1 MFKKKLKNQYKS
13 SFPLGARGHIM
24 ENIKKVILNA
34 IPEAVIEDKKILT
47 VTVEPNKLH
56 LLAKILRDNAAF
68 DFLVKLIGMDWGEKL
83 GVIYMLSCSTDL
95 SKEIVLKTGTSDR
108 ENPLLYSIT
117 DLFETA
123 HFNEREVY
131 ALLGIRFINNPDM
144 RKFFLNA
151 DWNGFPLRKDYDANP
166 ELNPLSIESKEIV
179 DIAPRIMETPG
190 GLVEENVNIF
200 EADDYIIN
208 IGPQH
213 PSTHGVMHFRTA
225 LDGEIVKKI
234 DVHSGYIHRGIEK
247 LSENLTYPQ
256 ILHFTDRLDYL
267 SANINRHALCMCVE
281 KAAEIEVPERA
292 QYIRTIM
299 DELNRID
306 SHLLAWACQTNDLGA
321 TTAFIY
327 GMRERE
333 IILHIFEKTCGGR
346 LIINQNVIGGVMF
359 DIYADFQKDV
369 KSFIPYMREKLVEY
383 DRFFTHNV
391 IALGRMIGVGVLSKE
406 DAISYAVTGPAG
418 RGSGW
423 SCDIRKHQPYSLYSK
438 VDFKEIIRT
447 EGDSYA
453 RYLNRLDEIEES
465 LYIIEQLID
474 NIPEGDVLTK
484 TKAII
489 KLPEG
494 EYFQRIEAC
503 RGEFGVYI
511 ESRGEKTPYR
521 MKFRSPSMALVS
533 AMPLI
538 CMNEKISDFIGIG
551 GSMDYVIPDIDR

>member
-1 MFKKKLKNQYKS
+1 
-13 SFPLGARGHIM
+13 M
-24 ENIKKVILNA
+24 ENIKKLILNTVKD
-34 IPEAVIEDKKILT
+34 AVIEDKQKLT
-47 VTVEPNKLH
+47 VTVKPDQLH
-56 LLAKILRDNAAF
+56 LLAKTLRDNAEMPF
-68 DFLVKLIGMDWGEKL
+68 DFLVSLIGMDRGEEL
-83 GVIYMLSCSTDL
+83 GVNYLLTSSKDL
-95 SKEIVLKTGTSDR
+95 SKEVVLKTGTADR
-108 ENPLLYSIT
+108 ENPLLYSLT
-117 DLFETA
+117 DLYETA
-123 HFNEREVY
+123 HYNEREVY

-151 DWNGFPLRKDYDANP
+151 DWVGYPLRKDYDANP
-166 ELNPLSIESKEIV
+166 ELNPVSLESKSIV
-179 DIAPRIMETPG
+179 DLAPRIMETAD
-190 GLVEENVNIF
+190 GLVEETVKVF
-200 EADDYIIN
+200 EDDDYIVN

-247 LSENLTYPQ
+247 LCENLTYPQ
-256 ILHFTDRLDYL
+256 ALHFTDRLDYL
-267 SANINRHALCMCVE
+267 SASINRHGLCMCVE

-306 SHLLAWACQTNDLGA
+306 SHCLAWACQTNDLGA

-333 IILHIFEKTCGGR
+333 IILDIFEKTCGGR
-346 LIINQNVIGGVMF
+346 LIINQNVVGGVMF
-359 DIYADFQKDV
+359 DIYNDFQKDV
-369 KSFIPYMREKLVEY
+369 KAFIPYMRKKLVEY
-383 DRFFTHNV
+383 DRFFSHNV
-391 IALGRMIGVGVLSKE
+391 IALGRMVHIGNLSKA
-406 DAISYAVTGPAG
+406 DAISYGVTGPAG
-418 RGSGW
+418 RASGW
-423 SCDIRKHQPYSLYSK
+423 SCDIRKHQPYALYGK
-438 VDFKEIIRT
+438 VDFNEIIRT

-465 LYIIEQLID
+465 LHIIEQLID
-474 NIPEGDVLTK
+474 NIPAGDICAK

-494 EYFQRIEAC
+494 EYFSRVEAC
-503 RGEFGVYI
+503 RGEFGVFI
-511 ESRGEKTPYR
+511 ESRGDKFPYR
-521 MKFRSPSMALVS
+521 LKFRSPSMAAVS

-538 CMNEKISDFIGIG
+538 CKGEKIADFIGIG

>member
-1 MFKKKLKNQYKS
+1 
-13 SFPLGARGHIM
+13 M
-24 ENIKKVILNA
+24 ENIKKVILNTV
-34 IPEAVIEDKKILT
+34 PEAVIEDKKILT

-56 LLAKILRDNAAF
+56 QLAKALRDNTALPF
-68 DFLVKLIGMDWGEKL
+68 DMLVKLIGMDWGEKL
-83 GVIYMLSCSTDL
+83 GVIYLLASSTDL
-95 SKEIVLKTGTSDR
+95 SKEIVLKTGTADR
-108 ENPLLYSIT
+108 ENPLLYTVT

-144 RKFFLNA
+144 RKFFLNS
-151 DWNGFPLRKDYDANP
+151 DWVGYPLRKDYDANP
-166 ELNPLSIESKEIV
+166 ELNELSLESKDII
-179 DIAPRIMETPG
+179 DIAPRIMEVDG
-190 GLVEENVNIF
+190 KLVEETVNIF
-200 EADDYIIN
+200 AEDDYIIN

-383 DRFFTHNV
+383 DRFFSHNV
-391 IALGRMIGVGVLSKE
+391 IALGRMVGIGVMSKE

-423 SCDIRKHQPYSLYSK
+423 SCDIRKHQPYSMYSK
-438 VDFKEIIRT
+438 VDFKEVIRT

-453 RYLNRLDEIEES
+453 RYMNRLDEIEES
-465 LYIIEQLID
+465 LHIIEQLID
-474 NIPEGDVLTK
+474 NIPEGEVLAK

-511 ESRGEKTPYR
+511 ESRGDKTPYR

-538 CMNEKISDFIGIG
+538 CKNEKISDFIGIG

>member
-1 MFKKKLKNQYKS
+1 MEKIKKL
-13 SFPLGARGHIM
+13 
-24 ENIKKVILNA
+24 ILNTV
-34 IPEAVIEDKKILT
+34 PDAVIEEKQKLT
-47 VTVEPNKLH
+47 VTVEWGKLH
-56 LLAKILRDNAAF
+56 LLAKTLRDNTELPF
-68 DFLVKLIGMDWGEKL
+68 DFLVKLIGVDRGEEL
-83 GVIYMLSCSTDL
+83 GVNYLLCSSKDL
-95 SKEIVLKTGTSDR
+95 SKELVLKTGTTDR
-108 ENPLLYSIT
+108 ENPLLYSVT
-117 DLFETA
+117 DLYETA

-151 DWNGFPLRKDYDANP
+151 DWNGYPLRKDYDANP
-166 ELNPLSIESKEIV
+166 ELNPLSLESKEMV
-179 DIAPRIMETPG
+179 DTAPRIMEIDG
-190 GLVEENVNIF
+190 KLVEETVNIF
-200 EADDYIIN
+200 GEDDYIIN

-267 SANINRHALCMCVE
+267 SANINRHGLCMAVE
-281 KAAEIEVPERA
+281 KAAGLEVPERA

-306 SHLLAWACQTNDLGA
+306 SHCLAWACQTNDLGA

-333 IILHIFEKTCGGR
+333 VILDIFDKTCGGR
-346 LIINQNVIGGVMF
+346 LIINQNVVGGVMF
-359 DIYADFQKDV
+359 DIYKDFQKDV
-369 KSFIPYMREKLVEY
+369 KAFIPYMRQKLREY
-383 DRFFTHNV
+383 DRFFSHNV
-391 IALGRMIGVGVLSKE
+391 IALGRMINIGNMSKE
-406 DAISYAVTGPAG
+406 QAVTYAVTGPAG

-423 SCDIRKHQPYSLYSK
+423 ACDIRKQIPYALYDK

-465 LYIIEQLID
+465 LHIIEQLID
-474 NIPEGDVLTK
+474 NIPEGDICAK

-494 EYFQRIEAC
+494 EYYSRVEAC
-503 RGEFGVYI
+503 RGEFGVFI
-511 ESRGEKTPYR
+511 ESRGDKFPYR

-538 CMNEKISDFIGIG
+538 CKNEKISDFIGIG

>member
-1 MFKKKLKNQYKS
+1 
-13 SFPLGARGHIM
+13 M
-24 ENIKKVILNA
+24 ENIKKLILNTL
-34 IPEAVIEDKKILT
+34 PEAVIEDKTILT

-56 LLAKILRDNAAF
+56 LLAQTLRDNAALPF

-83 GVIYMLSCSTDL
+83 GVIYLLSCSKDL
-95 SKEIVLKTGTSDR
+95 SKEIVLKTGTADR

-151 DWNGFPLRKDYDANP
+151 DWVGYPLRKDYDANP
-166 ELNPLSIESKEIV
+166 ELNPLSLVSKEM
-179 DIAPRIMETPG
+179 DDTAPRIMETADG
-190 GLVEENVNIF
+190 KLEEETVNIF

-225 LDGEIVKKI
+225 LDGESVKKI

-281 KAAEIEVPERA
+281 KAAQIEVPERA

-306 SHLLAWACQTNDLGA
+306 SHCLAWACQTNDLGA

-333 IILHIFEKTCGGR
+333 IILDIFDKTCGGR

-359 DIYADFQKDV
+359 DIYAEFQKDV
-369 KSFIPYMREKLVEY
+369 KAFIPYMRQKLVEY
-383 DRFFTHNV
+383 DRFFSHNV
-391 IALGRMIGVGVLSKE
+391 IALGRMVGIGKMSKE
-406 DAISYAVTGPAG
+406 DAINYAVTGPAG
-418 RGSGW
+418 RGSNW
-423 SCDIRKHQPYSLYSK
+423 SCDIRKHQPYSLYGK
-438 VDFKEIIRT
+438 VEFKEILRS

-453 RYLNRLDEIEES
+453 RYLNRLDEIEQS
-465 LYIIEQLID
+465 LHIIEQLID
-474 NIPEGDVLTK
+474 NIPEGEVLAK

-533 AMPLI
+533 IMPLI
-538 CMNEKISDFIGIG
+538 CKNEKISDFIGIG

>member
-1 MFKKKLKNQYKS
+1 
-13 SFPLGARGHIM
+13 M
-24 ENIKKVILNA
+24 ENIKKLILNSVA
-34 IPEAVIEDKKILT
+34 SAVIEEKQKLT
-47 VTVEPNKLH
+47 VTVAWDKLH
-56 LLAKILRDNAAF
+56 LLAKTLRDNAALPF
-68 DFLVKLIGMDWGEKL
+68 DVLVYLIGMDRGEEL
-83 GVIYMLSCSTDL
+83 GVNYLLSSSTDL
-95 SKEIVLKTGTSDR
+95 SKELVLKTGTNDR
-108 ENPLLYSIT
+108 ENPLLYSVS

-166 ELNPLSIESKEIV
+166 ELNPLSLESVDMI
-179 DIAPRIMETPG
+179 DIAPRVMEVDG
-190 GLVEENVNIF
+190 KLVEETVNIF
-200 EADDYIIN
+200 GDDDYIIN

-247 LSENLTYPQ
+247 LSEALTYPQ

-267 SANINRHALCMCVE
+267 SANINRHGLCLCVE
-281 KAAEIEVPERA
+281 KASEIEVPERA

-299 DELNRID
+299 DELNRMD

-333 IILHIFEKTCGGR
+333 IILDIFDKTCGGR

-359 DIYADFQKDV
+359 DIYPDFQKDV
-369 KSFIPYMREKLVEY
+369 KSFIIYMREKLKEY
-383 DRFFTHNV
+383 DRFFSHNV
-391 IALGRMIGVGVLSKE
+391 IALGRMIGIGNLSKE

-418 RGSGW
+418 RASGW
-423 SCDIRKHQPYSLYSK
+423 SNDLRKHTPYALYDK
-438 VDFKEIIRT
+438 VDFKEVIRT

-453 RYLNRLDEIEES
+453 RYMNRLDEIEES
-465 LYIIEQLID
+465 LHIIEQLID
-474 NIPEGDVLTK
+474 NIPEGDICAKVK
-484 TKAII
+484 PII
-489 KLPEG
+489 RIPEG
-494 EYFQRIEAC
+494 EYYQGIEAAK
-503 RGEFGVYI
+503 GIFGVFI
-511 ESRGEKTPYR
+511 ESRGDKFPYR
-521 MKFRSPSMALVS
+521 LKFRSPSMALVS
-533 AMPLI
+533 VMPLI
-538 CMNEKISDFIGIG
+538 CKNEKVSDFIGIG

>member
-1 MFKKKLKNQYKS
+1 
-13 SFPLGARGHIM
+13 M
-24 ENIKKVILNA
+24 ENIKKLILNTVVS
-34 IPEAVIEDKKILT
+34 AVIEEKQKLT
-47 VTVEPNKLH
+47 VTVASDKLH
-56 LLAKILRDNAAF
+56 LLAKMLKENAALPF
-68 DFLVKLIGMDWGEKL
+68 DMLIKLIGMDRGEEL
-83 GVIYMLSCSTDL
+83 GVNYLLCSSTDL
-95 SKEIVLKTGTSDR
+95 SKELVLKTGTTDR
-108 ENPLLYSIT
+108 ENPLLYSVT

-166 ELNPLSIESKEIV
+166 ELNPLSLESIDMI
-179 DIAPRIMETPG
+179 DIAPRIMEVDGKLT
-190 GLVEENVNIF
+190 EENVNIF
-200 EADDYIIN
+200 GDDDYIIN

-247 LSENLTYPQ
+247 LSESLTYPQ

-267 SANINRHALCMCVE
+267 SANINRHGLCMAVE

-333 IILHIFEKTCGGR
+333 IILDIFEKTCGGR
-346 LIINQNVIGGVMF
+346 LIINQNVVGGVMF
-359 DIYADFQKDV
+359 DIYNEFQKDV
-369 KSFIPYMREKLVEY
+369 KSFIIYMRDKLKEY
-383 DRFFTHNV
+383 DRFFSHNV
-391 IALGRMIGVGVLSKE
+391 IALGRMISIGNLSKE

-418 RGSGW
+418 RGSGL
-423 SCDIRKHQPYSLYSK
+423 SCDIRKHIPYALYDK

-453 RYLNRLDEIEES
+453 RYMNRLDEIEES
-465 LYIIEQLID
+465 LHIIEQLID
-474 NIPEGDVLTK
+474 NIPEGDICAKVK
-484 TKAII
+484 PII
-489 KLPEG
+489 RLPEG
-494 EYFQRIEAC
+494 EYYSRVEAC
-503 RGEFGVYI
+503 RGEFGVFI
-511 ESRGEKTPYR
+511 ESRGDKFPYR
-521 MKFRSPSMALVS
+521 LKFRSPSMALVS
-533 AMPLI
+533 VMPLI
-538 CMNEKISDFIGIG
+538 CKNEKVSDFIGIG

>member
-1 MFKKKLKNQYKS
+1 
-13 SFPLGARGHIM
+13 M
-24 ENIKKVILNA
+24 ENIKKVILNTV
-34 IPEAVIEDKKILT
+34 PEAVIEDKKILT

-56 LLAKILRDNAAF
+56 QLAKALRDNTALPF
-68 DFLVKLIGMDWGEKL
+68 DMLVKLIGMDWGEKL
-83 GVIYMLSCSTDL
+83 GVIYLLASSTDL
-95 SKEIVLKTGTSDR
+95 SKEIVLKTGTADR
-108 ENPLLYSIT
+108 ENPLLYTVT

-144 RKFFLNA
+144 RKFFLNS
-151 DWNGFPLRKDYDANP
+151 DWVGYPLRKDYDANP
-166 ELNPLSIESKEIV
+166 ELNKLTLESKEIV
-179 DIAPRIMETPG
+179 DIAPRIMEVDG
-190 GLVEENVNIF
+190 KLVEETVNIF
-200 EADDYIIN
+200 AEDDYIIN

-292 QYIRTIM
+292 QYIRTII

-383 DRFFTHNV
+383 DRFFSHNV
-391 IALGRMIGVGVLSKE
+391 IALGRMIGIGVMSKE

-423 SCDIRKHQPYSLYSK
+423 SCDIRKHQPYSMYSK
-438 VDFKEIIRT
+438 VDFKEVIRT

-453 RYLNRLDEIEES
+453 RYMNRLDEIEES
-465 LYIIEQLID
+465 LHIIEQLID
-474 NIPEGDVLTK
+474 NIPEGEVLAK

-511 ESRGEKTPYR
+511 ESRGDKTPYR

-538 CMNEKISDFIGIG
+538 CKNEKISDFIGIG

>member
-1 MFKKKLKNQYKS
+1 
-13 SFPLGARGHIM
+13 M
-24 ENIKKVILNA
+24 ENIKKVVLSA
-34 IPEAVIEDKKILT
+34 VKEAVIEDKKILT

-56 LLAKILRDNAAF
+56 LLAKTLRDNAALPF
-68 DFLVKLIGMDWGEKL
+68 DYLVKLIGMDEGEKL
-83 GVIYMLSCSTDL
+83 GVIYLLSSSTDL
-95 SKEIVLKTGTSDR
+95 SKEIVLKTWTADR
-108 ENPLLYSIT
+108 VNPLLYSIT
-117 DLFETA
+117 DLYETA
-123 HFNEREVY
+123 HFNEREVF

-151 DWNGFPLRKDYDANP
+151 DWVGYPLRKDYDANP
-166 ELNPLSIESKEIV
+166 ELNPLSLVSKEMV
-179 DIAPRIMETPG
+179 DTAPRIMETADG
-190 GLVEENVNIF
+190 KLVEEIVDVF
-200 EADDYIIN
+200 EKDDYIIN

-267 SANINRHALCMCVE
+267 SANINRHGLCLCVE

-306 SHLLAWACQTNDLGA
+306 SHLLAWAAMTNDLGA

-333 IILHIFEKTCGGR
+333 LILQIFDKTCGGR
-346 LIINQNVIGGVMF
+346 LIINQNIIGGVMF
-359 DIYADFQKDV
+359 DIYPDFQKDV
-369 KSFIPYMREKLVEY
+369 KAFIPYMREKLKEY
-383 DRFFTHNV
+383 DRFFSHNV
-391 IALGRMIGVGVLSKE
+391 IALGRMIGIGKMSKE
-406 DAISYAVTGPAG
+406 DAITYAVTGPAG

-423 SCDIRKHQPYSLYSK
+423 SCDIRKHQPYALYGK

-447 EGDSYA
+447 EGDAYA

-465 LYIIEQLID
+465 LHIIEQLID
-474 NIPEGDVLTK
+474 NVPEGEVCAK

-494 EYFQRIEAC
+494 EYFQRIEAAK
-503 RGEFGVYI
+503 GEFGIYI

-521 MKFRSPSMALVS
+521 LKFRSPSMALVS

-538 CMNEKISDFIGIG
+538 CKGEKISDFIGIG

>member
-1 MFKKKLKNQYKS
+1 
-13 SFPLGARGHIM
+13 M
-24 ENIKKVILNA
+24 ENIKKLILSTV
-34 IPEAVIEDKKILT
+34 PTAVIEDKQKLT
-47 VTVEPNKLH
+47 VTVSSDKLH
-56 LLAKILRDNAAF
+56 LLAKALYDNTELPF
-68 DFLVKLIGMDWGEKL
+68 DFLVKLIGVDRGEEL
-83 GVIYMLSCSTDL
+83 GVNYLISSSKDP
-95 SKEIVLKTGTSDR
+95 SKEIILKTGTADR
-108 ENPLLYSIT
+108 ENPLLYSVT
-117 DLFETA
+117 DLYETA

-151 DWNGFPLRKDYDANP
+151 DWVGYPLRKDYDANP
-166 ELNPLSIESKEIV
+166 ALNPVSLESKDMI
-179 DIAPRIMETPG
+179 DIAPRIMEVDG
-190 GLVEENVNIF
+190 NLIEETVNIF
-200 EADDYIIN
+200 EEDDYIIN

-247 LSENLTYPQ
+247 LSEALTYPQ

-267 SANINRHALCMCVE
+267 SANINRHGMCLCVE
-281 KAAEIEVPERA
+281 KAGEIEVPERA
-292 QYIRTIM
+292 QYIRVIL

-306 SHLLAWACQTNDLGA
+306 SHLLAWAAMTNDLGA

-333 IILHIFEKTCGGR
+333 IILDIFDKTCGGR

-359 DIYADFQKDV
+359 DIYNEFQKDV
-369 KSFIPYMREKLVEY
+369 KAFIPYMREKLRQY
-383 DRFFTHNV
+383 DRFFSHNV
-391 IALGRMIGVGVLSKE
+391 IALGRMIGIGKFSKE
-406 DAISYAVTGPAG
+406 DVISYAVTGPAG
-418 RGSGW
+418 RASGW
-423 SCDIRKHQPYSLYSK
+423 SCDVRKHQPYSLYNQ
-438 VDFKEIIRT
+438 VDFKEVIRT

-465 LYIIEQLID
+465 LHIIEQLVD
-474 NIPEGDVLTK
+474 NIPEGDICAK

-494 EYFQRIEAC
+494 EFYQSVETAK
-503 RGEFGVYI
+503 GVFGVFI
-511 ESRGEKTPYR
+511 ESRGEKFPYR

-538 CMNEKISDFIGIG
+538 CKGEKVSDFIGIG